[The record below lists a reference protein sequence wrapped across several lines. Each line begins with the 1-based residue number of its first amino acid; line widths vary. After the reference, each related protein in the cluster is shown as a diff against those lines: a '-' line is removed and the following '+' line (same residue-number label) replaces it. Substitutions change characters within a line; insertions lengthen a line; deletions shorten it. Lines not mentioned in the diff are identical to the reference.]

1 MLMFIHLKTLIQLI
15 YDMKNQVILHI
26 KYQLSKYN
34 FIIFSIMFII
44 YIVLALMASKFYL
57 SSNEQLLYKE
67 EIMQSYSYLMLA
79 IEKLMIILIS
89 TYVFSNLS
97 SNSLLLL
104 LKSDKLTFFVSK
116 TISNIILVLAF
127 NMVFILIYQ
136 IVPMIFSKWYN
147 FQIIFFE
154 DVITLS
160 IKSIV
165 IGLIAQFVAYIFKGK
180 FSFILVYF
188 IFLILENVSHETIL
202 FQILNSV
209 FPVVINKNFGFL
221 QLLVQ
226 FILYTILGFWRFLK
240 YENY

>member
-34 FIIFSIMFII
+34 FIIFSIMFIF

-89 TYVFSNLS
+89 TYIFSNLS

-104 LKSDKLTFFVSK
+104 LKSDKLTFFASK

-127 NMVFILIYQ
+127 NMMFILIYQ
-136 IVPMIFSKWYN
+136 IVPMIFSKWYY
-147 FQIIFFE
+147 FKIIFFE
-154 DVITLS
+154 DAITLS

-188 IFLILENVSHETIL
+188 IFLILENVSHENII
-202 FQILNSV
+202 FQIVNSV

>member
-1 MLMFIHLKTLIQLI
+1 MFIHLKTLIQLI

-67 EIMQSYSYLMLA
+67 ELMQSYSYLMLA

-89 TYVFSNLS
+89 TYIFSNLS

-104 LKSDKLTFFVSK
+104 LKSDKLTFFASK

-136 IVPMIFSKWYN
+136 IVPMIFSKWYS
-147 FQIIFFE
+147 FKIIFFE

-188 IFLILENVSHETIL
+188 IFLILENVSHESIL
-202 FQILNSV
+202 FQIVNSV

>member
-34 FIIFSIMFII
+34 FIIFSIMFIF
-44 YIVLALMASKFYL
+44 YIVLALIASKFYL
-57 SSNEQLLYKE
+57 SSNEQLLYSE
-67 EIMQSYSYLMLA
+67 ELMQSYSYLMLA

-89 TYVFSNLS
+89 TYIFSNLS

-104 LKSDKLTFFVSK
+104 LKSDKITFFASK

-136 IVPMIFSKWYN
+136 IVPMIFSKWYS
-147 FQIIFFE
+147 FKIIFFE

-180 FSFILVYF
+180 LSFILVYF
-188 IFLILENVSHETIL
+188 IFLILENVSHENIL
-202 FQILNSV
+202 FQIVNSV

>member
-1 MLMFIHLKTLIQLI
+1 MFIHLKTLIQLI

-34 FIIFSIMFII
+34 FIIFSIMFIF

-89 TYVFSNLS
+89 TYIFSNLS

-104 LKSDKLTFFVSK
+104 LKSDKLTFFASK

-127 NMVFILIYQ
+127 NMMFILIYQ
-136 IVPMIFSKWYN
+136 IVPMIFSKWYY
-147 FQIIFFE
+147 FKIIFFE
-154 DVITLS
+154 DAITLS

-188 IFLILENVSHETIL
+188 IFLILENVSHENII
-202 FQILNSV
+202 FQIVNSV

>member
-1 MLMFIHLKTLIQLI
+1 MFIHLKTLIQLI

-34 FIIFSIMFII
+34 FIIFSIMFIF
-44 YIVLALMASKFYL
+44 YIVLALIASKFYL
-57 SSNEQLLYKE
+57 SSNEQLLYSE
-67 EIMQSYSYLMLA
+67 ELMQSYSYLMLA

-89 TYVFSNLS
+89 TYIFSNLS

-104 LKSDKLTFFVSK
+104 LKSDKITFFTSK

-127 NMVFILIYQ
+127 NIVFILIYQ
-136 IVPMIFSKWYN
+136 IVPMIFSKWYY
-147 FQIIFFE
+147 FEICFFE
-154 DVITLS
+154 DVLTLS
-160 IKSIV
+160 IKSII

-188 IFLILENVSHETIL
+188 IFLILENVSHENIL
-202 FQILNSV
+202 FQIVNSV